1 MRPTSPQ
8 DRPRFA
14 EDLRDGMA
22 QGPLPEPMFL
32 QALCRE
38 RKRAERS
45 RRLFVL
51 MVLHLGESVENR
63 DGAHVLSKS
72 GDAISSAIRATDI
85 AGWYKRH
92 SAFAVIFTELGT
104 ADKKSALSAL
114 RERVTTT
121 LRSTLRTDEL
131 PHVHLSFHCFP
142 EDWHDHETALPA
154 IVQMYPDLAQRDEGK
169 TMARVIKRAMDL
181 VGSCVGLIV
190 LSPLFLGIAVAIK
203 LSSPGPVLFRQRRV
217 GQHGVPFTF
226 VKFRSMYAANDSAIH
241 KEYIKRLIAGN
252 VHGGVSEAG
261 DTVVYKI
268 TEDPRVTRVG
278 RFLRR
283 TSLDELP
290 QLLNVLRGEMS
301 LVGPRPP
308 IPYEV
313 DSYDVWHRRR
323 VLEVKPGI
331 TGLWQVNGRSALP
344 FDDMVRLDL
353 QYAEAWSVWLD
364 IKILLRTPR
373 AVVSR
378 DGAY

>member
-1 MRPTSPQ
+1 MPTGPQ
-8 DRPRFA
+8 GRARSA
-14 EDLRDGMA
+14 EGLPEGETH
-22 QGPLPEPMFL
+22 GPLPEPLFL
-32 QALCRE
+32 QALCLE

-51 MVLHLGESVENR
+51 MVLHLGERVENSY
-63 DGAHVLSKS
+63 GADVLSKS
-72 GDAISSAIRATDI
+72 GGAISSLIRDTDI
-85 AGWYKRH
+85 PGWYEQH
-92 SAFAVIFTELGT
+92 SAFAVIFTELGAAGKT
-104 ADKKSALSAL
+104 SALSAL
-114 RERVTTT
+114 RERVTAT

-142 EDWHDHETALPA
+142 EDWQDHETALPA
-154 IVQMYPDLAQRDEGK
+154 IVQLYPDLAQRDEGK
-169 TMARVIKRAMDL
+169 KMARVIKRSMDL
-181 VGSCVGLIV
+181 AGSSLGLIA
-190 LSPLFLGIAVAIK
+190 LSPLFLAIAVAIK
-203 LSSPGPVLFRQRRV
+203 LSSPGPILFHQRRI
-217 GQHGVPFTF
+217 GQYGVPFTF
-226 VKFRSMYAANDSAIH
+226 LKFRSMHTANDSGIH
-241 KEYIKRLIAGN
+241 MEYIKRLIAGT
-252 VHGGVSEAG
+252 VHADASGASGTA
-261 DTVVYKI
+261 VYKI

-290 QLLNVLRGEMS
+290 QFFNVFRGEMS

-313 DSYDVWHRRR
+313 DSYDIWHRRR

-331 TGLWQVNGRSALP
+331 TGLWQVNGRSRLA

-353 QYAEAWSVWLD
+353 KYAETWSPWLD
-364 IKILLRTPR
+364 IKILLQTPR

>member
-1 MRPTSPQ
+1 MTH
-8 DRPRFA
+8 A
-14 EDLRDGMA
+14 L
-22 QGPLPEPMFL
+22 LPEATFL
-32 QALCRE
+32 EALCQE
-38 RKRAERS
+38 RKRTERS
-45 RRLFVL
+45 RRPFVL
-51 MVLHLGESVENR
+51 MVLYLGEAIENR
-63 DGAHVLSKS
+63 DGANVLSRS
-72 GDAISSAIRATDI
+72 GDAIASSIRDTDV
-85 AGWYKRH
+85 AGWYERH
-92 SAFAVIFTELGT
+92 SAFAVIFTELGNAEKT
-104 ADKKSALSAL
+104 SVLSAL
-114 RERVTTT
+114 RERVTAT
-121 LRSTLRTDEL
+121 LRFTLRPDEL
-131 PHVHLSFHCFP
+131 PHVHLSFQCFP
-142 EDWHDHETALPA
+142 EDWSDQETAFPA
-154 IVQMYPDLAQRDEGK
+154 IAQMYPELAQRNEGK
-169 TMARVIKRAMDL
+169 TMARVIKRAIDL
-181 VGSCVGLIV
+181 VGSCLGLIA
-190 LSPLFLGIAVAIK
+190 LSPLFLSIAVAVK
-203 LSSPGPVLFRQRRV
+203 LSSPGPAFFRQRRI

-226 VKFRSMYAANDSAIH
+226 VKFRSMHAANDSAIH
-241 KEYIKRLIAGN
+241 KEYVKRLIAGN
-252 VHGGVSEAG
+252 VNGGVSEAS
-261 DTVVYKI
+261 DRVVYKI

-278 RFLRR
+278 RILRR

-353 QYAEAWSVWLD
+353 KYAETWSPWLD

>member
-1 MRPTSPQ
+1 V
-8 DRPRFA
+8 
-14 EDLRDGMA
+14 
-22 QGPLPEPMFL
+22 GPSGGTTQRALPEPAFL
-32 QALCRE
+32 EALCLE

-51 MVLHLGESVENR
+51 MALHLAEPLENR
-63 DGAHVLSKS
+63 DGANVLAKS
-72 GDAISSAIRATDI
+72 AGAISAAIRDTDI
-85 AGWYKRH
+85 PGWYEQH
-92 SAFAVIFTELGT
+92 SAFAVIFTELGA
-104 ADKKSALSAL
+104 ADRKSVLSAL
-114 RERVTTT
+114 REKVTTT

-131 PHVHLSFHCFP
+131 PHVHLSFQCFP
-142 EDWHDHETALPA
+142 EDWQDHETALPA
-154 IVQMYPDLAQRDEGK
+154 LAQLYPDLAQRDRGK
-169 TMARVIKRAMDL
+169 TMARLTKRAMDL
-181 VGSCVGLIV
+181 LGSSLGLLA
-190 LSPLFLGIAVAIK
+190 LSPLLLGIALAVK
-203 LSSPGPVLFRQRRV
+203 VSSPGPVLFRQRRI
-217 GQHGVPFTF
+217 GQYGVPFTF
-226 VKFRSMYAANDSAIH
+226 LKFRSMHAVNDSAIH
-241 KEYIKRLIAGN
+241 KEYIKRLIAGD
-252 VHGGVSEAG
+252 VQADASEAS

-313 DSYDVWHRRR
+313 DSYDLWHRRR

-331 TGLWQVNGRSALP
+331 TGLWQVNGRSKLP

-353 QYAEAWSVWLD
+353 AYAETWSPWLD
-364 IKILLRTPR
+364 VKILLRTPR

>member
-1 MRPTSPQ
+1 
-8 DRPRFA
+8 
-14 EDLRDGMA
+14 
-22 QGPLPEPMFL
+22 
-32 QALCRE
+32 
-38 RKRAERS
+38 
-45 RRLFVL
+45 
-51 MVLHLGESVENR
+51 
-63 DGAHVLSKS
+63 
-72 GDAISSAIRATDI
+72 
-85 AGWYKRH
+85 
-92 SAFAVIFTELGT
+92 
-104 ADKKSALSAL
+104 
-114 RERVTTT
+114 
-121 LRSTLRTDEL
+121 
-131 PHVHLSFHCFP
+131 VHLSFHCFP
-142 EDWHDHETALPA
+142 EEWHDRETALPA

-181 VGSCVGLIV
+181 VGSCLGLIA
-190 LSPLFLGIAVAIK
+190 LSPMFLGIAVAIK
-203 LSSPGPVLFRQRRV
+203 LSSPGPVLFRQRRI

-226 VKFRSMYAANDSAIH
+226 VKFRSMYTANDSAIH
-241 KEYIKRLIAGN
+241 KEYVKRLIAGN

-313 DSYDVWHRRR
+313 DSYDIWHRRR

-353 QYAEAWSVWLD
+353 KYAEVWSVWLD
-364 IKILLRTPR
+364 IKILLQTPH